1 MWDSKRVQIM
11 GASNHTEQESWESL
25 NSWKKEKKKK
35 KVVSWAFLDSKNSRE
50 SIY

>member
-25 NSWKKEKKKK
+25 NSWKKEKKKEKSCFLGIPWLK
-35 KVVSWAFLDSKNSRE
+35 K
-50 SIY
+50 